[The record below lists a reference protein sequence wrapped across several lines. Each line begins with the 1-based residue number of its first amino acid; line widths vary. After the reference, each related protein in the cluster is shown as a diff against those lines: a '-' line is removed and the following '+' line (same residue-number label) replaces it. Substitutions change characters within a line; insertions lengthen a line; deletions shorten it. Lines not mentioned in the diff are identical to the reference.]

1 MKLLLY
7 GLNYA
12 PEPVGIGK
20 YSGELAEWLAGRGH
34 EVRVITAP
42 PYFPQWRAVA
52 NRYKREQRRGV
63 DIWRCPL
70 WVPRRPSGVSRLI
83 HLASFALSSLPV
95 LLTQRKW
102 RPDVVLTVAPAFF
115 CATGALLLGRLCGEA
130 TTTWLHIQDFELDAA
145 FELGILK
152 GRWIRRLAENWERS
166 TLQGFNNI
174 STISEAMRQRA
185 IVKGVKTENA
195 CLLPNWVDLKEIE
208 PEEGIE
214 KLNNPYRS
222 ELNIS
227 EGTLVLQYSGSM
239 NKKQGLN
246 ILAQAIQELADMPN
260 LLWIFAGE
268 GPTKA
273 ELISITSCYKNVLV
287 LPLQPPEKLNRW
299 LNLADVHLLPQKAK
313 AADLVLPSKL
323 LGILASGRPVV
334 ASSPS
339 GSELGVLAELAG
351 IRIEPGDDKGFAKA
365 IRQLASDRKLR
376 ERLGAKGRN
385 IAENYFGR
393 ESILTQFESALKNLQ
408 NKSHLIRERAW
419 KGAPLSSN

>member
-52 NRYKREQRRGV
+52 NRYRREQRRGV
-63 DIWRCPL
+63 AIWRCPL
-70 WVPRRPSGVSRLI
+70 WVPRRPSGLSRLI

-95 LLTQRKW
+95 LLGQQKW

-115 CATGALLLGRLCGEA
+115 CAPGALLLGKLCGEA

-145 FELGILK
+145 FELGMLK

-166 TLQGFNNI
+166 TLQGFSQV

-185 IVKGVKTENA
+185 IAKGVKPKNS
-195 CLLPNWVDLKEIE
+195 CLLPNWVDLQEIE
-208 PEEGIE
+208 PEGEVQ
-214 KLNNPYRS
+214 KVNNPYRK
-222 ELNIS
+222 ELDIG
-227 EGTLVLQYSGSM
+227 EGTLVLLYSGSM
-239 NKKQGLN
+239 NKKQGLD
-246 ILAQAIQELADMPN
+246 ILASAIKELVDMPQ
-260 LLWIFAGE
+260 LLWLFAGE
-268 GPTKA
+268 GPSKA
-273 ELISITSCYKNVLV
+273 ELISSTAKFKNVKI
-287 LPLQPPEKLNRW
+287 LPLQPTDKMNKW
-299 LNLADVHLLPQKAK
+299 LNLADVHLIPQKAK

-323 LGILASGRPVV
+323 LGILASGRPLV

-339 GSELGVLAELAG
+339 GSELGLLAELAG
-351 IRIEPGDDKGFAKA
+351 IRVEPGDDKAFAKA
-365 IRQLASDRKLR
+365 VRQLVCDGDLR
-376 ERLGAKGRN
+376 ERLGAKGRS
-385 IAENYFGR
+385 IAESYFGS
-393 ESILTQFESALKNLQ
+393 ESVLKKLESELK
-408 NKSHLIRERAW
+408 RF
-419 KGAPLSSN
+419 SSVPSQK

>member
-42 PYFPQWRAVA
+42 PYFPQWRAIA
-52 NRYKREQRRGV
+52 NRYRREQRRGV
-63 DIWRCPL
+63 SIWRCPL
-70 WVPRRPSGVSRLI
+70 WVPRRPSGLSRLI

-95 LLTQRKW
+95 LLAQRKW

-115 CATGALLLGRLCGEA
+115 CAPGALLLRKLCGEA
-130 TTTWLHIQDFELDAA
+130 TTAWLHIQDFELDAA
-145 FELGILK
+145 FELGMLK
-152 GRWIRRLAENWERS
+152 GKWIRRIAENWERR
-166 TLQGFNNI
+166 TLQGFSKV

-185 IVKGVKTENA
+185 IAKGVKPKNT

-208 PEEGIE
+208 PEGDGQRV
-214 KLNNPYRS
+214 NNPYRNK
-222 ELNIS
+222 LGIS
-227 EGTLVLQYSGSM
+227 EGTLVLLYSGSM
-239 NKKQGLN
+239 NKKQGLD
-246 ILAQAIQELADMPN
+246 ILVSAIQELVDMPE
-260 LLWIFAGE
+260 LLWLFAGE

-273 ELISITSCYKNVLV
+273 ELISSTAKYKNVRI
-287 LPLQPPEKLNRW
+287 LPLQPAGNMNKW
-299 LNLADVHLLPQKAK
+299 LNLADVHLIPQKAK

-339 GSELGVLAELAG
+339 GSELGLLAEMAG
-351 IRIEPGDDKGFAKA
+351 IRVEPSDDNGFAKA
-365 IRQLASDRKLR
+365 IRQLVCDKKLR
-376 ERLGAKGRN
+376 ERLGARGRS
-385 IAENYFGR
+385 IAESYFGR
-393 ESILTQFESALKNLQ
+393 DLLLRKLESD
-408 NKSHLIRERAW
+408 LIGSFR
-419 KGAPLSSN
+419 SNSP